1 MRTHLTLS
9 ICLTALLANAGF
21 AQTTT
26 KKAAKPEYPPHA
38 TVLAGYEKVVS
49 TASGTSMYTLWKKPK
64 TGDMLAELP
73 RTFTSKKYFF
83 AMTVGAGDTYAG
95 LQVNGDRYV
104 YWRKFGKRLALIE
117 PNLAYRAE
125 GEAEAKAS
133 VKRLFTDQIVLDMN
147 ILTMGPGGGPVID
160 LDEMLVQKAST
171 FFGGQFRPHPM
182 YSRVGVHSI
191 KTAKAFEKN
200 VEVAFEAPDSRGK
213 MKVVHYSISE
223 IPTSTGYKPRVADER
238 IGYFTTAYS
247 DLSKYDDEKTRVRY
261 ITRWHLEK
269 DDASLKMS
277 PPKKPIL
284 FIIEHTTPIR
294 YRRWVKQGILSWN
307 KAFEKVGID
316 GAIQVEYQN
325 AKTGAHMD
333 KDPEDVNYNFVRW
346 LNNDIGTAIGPSRI
360 HPLTGQILDADIVLT
375 DGWIRHYEDQFT
387 TLLPKLAMQSFGPQ
401 TLAWLAKNPKWDP
414 RVRLAAPS
422 QRSFVQD
429 RIARTANMQFG
440 NHAATQADSSMM
452 GDDEYDGLF
461 GQATQTNGRC
471 AAPDGLSMDLAM
483 MRMSMLMLDEKD
495 KDEDKDE
502 DKDKK
507 KDGDDKDDEKKDDK
521 KDADKDKKDKKPKEQ
536 MLDGMPESFV
546 GPLVAH
552 LVAHEVGHTL
562 GLRHNFKGSSLYTC
576 SEVNSDKI
584 KGKKQLSGSVMDY
597 IGVNI
602 NMGAGDKQGD
612 WSMTGIGPYD
622 EWAIEYGYTSKSDLK
637 PILAR
642 VAEPE
647 LAFATDEDTWGPDPL
662 ARRYDFSK
670 DPLDYANSQVRLAK
684 HHRGRILTELVK
696 DGDSWSKA
704 RKGYE
709 MSLGLQ
715 IKAVSM
721 MSNWVGGAHVNR
733 HYKGDKNGKAPIE
746 VVDAEKQR
754 KAMQFVIDNTF
765 IDDAFGLTP
774 ELLKHMTMEHWSDTL
789 SMSDQPNWPIHDRIM
804 GLQASALTMLMN
816 PTTLEQVYDNEFRVE
831 ADKDMLT
838 LPELLNSVT
847 GSIWTELDKKPN
859 GKFTARKPMISSLRR
874 NLQREHLERLIDLS
888 MPGSGYSV
896 AYKPIA
902 NLALAELRSI
912 AAKIEKAGNGGDAYS
927 AAHLTQAGAEIK
939 KAIDAQYIY
948 NAKDIGGSGGG
959 GMIFFGQPTD
969 GRSMP

>member
-1 MRTHLTLS
+1 MQMRHLISS
-9 ICLTALLANAGF
+9 ICLTAFIANAAIG
-21 AQTTT
+21 QTTT
-26 KKAAKPEYPPHA
+26 KTKTPKPEYPPHA
-38 TVLAGYEKVVS
+38 TVLAGYEKV
-49 TASGTSMYTLWKKPK
+49 ASSSKTSMYTLWKKPK

-73 RTFTSKKYFF
+73 RSFASKKYFF

-171 FFGGQFRPHPM
+171 FFGPQFRPHGM

-200 VEVAFEAPDSRGK
+200 IEVAYEAPDSSGK

-247 DLSKYDDEKTRVRY
+247 DLSKYDSEKTRVRY

-284 FIIEHTTPIR
+284 FIIEHTTPVR

-360 HPLTGQILDADIVLT
+360 HPLTGQILDADIILT

-387 TLLPKLAMQSFGPQ
+387 TLLPKLAMQSYGPQ

-414 RVRLAAPS
+414 RVRLAAPA
-422 QRSFVQD
+422 QRSFLRD
-429 RIARTANMQFG
+429 RIARSANMPYG
-440 NHAATQADSSMM
+440 NHAVTQVDSTMM

-461 GQATQTNGRC
+461 GTTSQVNGRC

-483 MRMSMLMLDEKD
+483 MRMSMLMLEEKEKKND
-495 KDEDKDE
+495 D
-502 DKDKK
+502 K
-507 KDGDDKDDEKKDDK
+507 KDGDKKGEDK
-521 KDADKDKKDKKPKEQ
+521 KKKADKPKEQ

-576 SEVNSDKI
+576 SEVNSDEI
-584 KGKKQLSGSVMDY
+584 KGKKQLAGSVMDY
-597 IGVNI
+597 MGVNI
-602 NMGAGDKQGD
+602 NMGSGKVQGD

-622 EWAIEYGYTSKSDLK
+622 EWAIEYGYTSSSDLK

-642 VAEPE
+642 VAEPQ

-662 ARRYDFSK
+662 ARRYDFGK
-670 DPLDYANSQVRLAK
+670 DPLDYAKSQVRLAK
-684 HHRGRILTELVK
+684 HHRTRILTDLVE
-696 DGDSWSKA
+696 DGESWSKA

-709 MSLGLQ
+709 MTLGLQ
-715 IKAVSM
+715 MRAVSM
-721 MSNWVGGAHVNR
+721 MGNWVGGAHVNR
-733 HYKGDKNGKAPIE
+733 HYKGDKDAKAPIE
-746 VVDAEKQR
+746 VVEAEKQR
-754 KAMQFVIDNTF
+754 KAMQFVIDNSFT
-765 IDDAFGLTP
+765 DEAYGLTP
-774 ELLKHMTMEHWSDTL
+774 ELLRHMTMEHWSDTL
-789 SMSDQPNWPIHDRIM
+789 DFSDQPNWPIHDRIM

-831 ADKDMLT
+831 EDKDMLT
-838 LPELLNSVT
+838 LPEVLTSVT
-847 GSIWTELDKKPN
+847 GAIWTELDKKPN

-888 MPGSGYSV
+888 MPGSGFNV

-912 AAKIEKAGNGGDAYS
+912 AAKIEKAGNGGDPYS
-927 AAHLTQAGAEIK
+927 AAHLTQAGEEIK

-948 NAKDIGGSGGG
+948 NAKEIGGG
-959 GMIFFGQPTD
+959 GGGGFFFGQPTE
-969 GRSMP
+969 GRPMP